1 MGKKKT
7 KPKKEAPAAAA
18 PPDVAAMLAEQRAQ
32 HKLYGGKEGW
42 WWIQD
47 DPLATIASSLVQR
60 NHCVIDE
67 FLASD
72 EIGYVNAE
80 IRRARGDGLLET
92 RGVLGGGRTGGNL
105 AYEVCVCVCVAIAL
119 SDREAARRARACS
132 HPSRVPA
139 LPSPPPSLFSLVP
152 TTSSS
157 RRRRRRVATSL
168 AGSSPSA

>member
-7 KPKKEAPAAAA
+7 KPKKEAPAAASAA
-18 PPDVAAMLAEQRAQ
+18 PDFAAKFAEQRAL
-32 HKLYGGKEGW
+32 HKTYGGKEGW

-47 DPLATIASSLVQR
+47 DPLATIAASLVQR

-67 FLASD
+67 FLAPD

-105 AYEVCVCVCVAIAL
+105 AYEVCVSVSRSLSPIA
-119 SDREAARRARACS
+119 RRRARPRVLTSEPRPCTLLPA
-132 HPSRVPA
+132 PLALLSRPHVVVA
-139 LPSPPPSLFSLVP
+139 Y
-152 TTSSS
+152 
-157 RRRRRRVATSL
+157 RRRRRAATSL

>member
-7 KPKKEAPAAAA
+7 KPKKEAPAAASAA
-18 PPDVAAMLAEQRAQ
+18 PDFAAKFAEQRAL
-32 HKLYGGKEGW
+32 HKTYGGKEGW

-67 FLASD
+67 FLAPD

-80 IRRARGDGLLET
+80 IRRARADGLLET

-105 AYEVCVCVCVAIAL
+105 AYEVPARARRRSARDARSAAIRPSRAPAPSLL
-119 SDREAARRARACS
+119 SPEPPRADARPARARA
-132 HPSRVPA
+132 
-139 LPSPPPSLFSLVP
+139 
-152 TTSSS
+152 
-157 RRRRRRVATSL
+157 
-168 AGSSPSA
+168 